1 MRRIRISPRT
11 AVVIHDLMMVA
22 LAWEL
27 AWLVRF
33 NLSFAHV
40 EWEPN
45 LASLALVLITQAFI
59 LWPIGL
65 YRGLWR
71 FASLP
76 DLWNIVRAAATGT
89 ILSIL
94 VLFLILRLEGIPR
107 SVLLMYPL
115 FLVFLLGGPR
125 LGYRLWKD
133 RALNLKALQGGR
145 RVLVIGAG
153 SAGEALVR
161 DMRRDGL
168 YCPVGFIDDQRRL
181 WHTQIHGVP
190 VLGGL
195 DRLAEI
201 ARTQDAE
208 IIVIAAPSASN
219 AQMQRMVEA
228 CERTGKP
235 LRTLPRLVDVMNGEV
250 SVKALRDVSI
260 DDLLGRDKVRLDWQV
275 IQAGVTGKVVMVSG
289 GGGSIGAELCRQI
302 ARLGPNAL
310 VVYERNEYN
319 LFQIEME
326 LRQQFPK
333 LGLHAILG
341 DIGDEVAIDRAFAAF
356 NPQVVFH
363 AAAYKHV
370 PMLQYQA
377 REAVRNN
384 VIGTV
389 TLSRSAIRNGCERFV
404 LISTDKAVNP
414 SSVMGATK
422 RLAEMCCEALNGT
435 GATRFI
441 TVRFGNVLGS
451 AGSVVPL
458 FQEQIRRGGPVTVTH
473 PEMTRYFMTIP
484 EAAQLILQA
493 AGIGAGGEIFV
504 LDMGEPVRITYLAEQ
519 LIRLSGRVPGDDIR
533 IEFTGTRPGERL
545 HEELFHQDERLEQTT
560 HHKIM
565 LARHRRAEWSVL
577 ERALVEIR
585 DGCERF
591 DEGRLNEILNR
602 LVPEMSRPPED
613 FSNVI
618 TLQRGVS

>member
-1 MRRIRISPRT
+1 
-11 AVVIHDLMMVA
+11 
-22 LAWEL
+22 
-27 AWLVRF
+27 
-33 NLSFAHV
+33 
-40 EWEPN
+40 
-45 LASLALVLITQAFI
+45 
-59 LWPIGL
+59 
-65 YRGLWR
+65 
-71 FASLP
+71 
-76 DLWNIVRAAATGT
+76 
-89 ILSIL
+89 
-94 VLFLILRLEGIPR
+94 
-107 SVLLMYPL
+107 
-115 FLVFLLGGPR
+115 
-125 LGYRLWKD
+125 
-133 RALNLKALQGGR
+133 
-145 RVLVIGAG
+145 
-153 SAGEALVR
+153 
-161 DMRRDGL
+161 
-168 YCPVGFIDDQRRL
+168 
-181 WHTQIHGVP
+181 
-190 VLGGL
+190 
-195 DRLAEI
+195 
-201 ARTQDAE
+201 
-208 IIVIAAPSASN
+208 
-219 AQMQRMVEA
+219 
-228 CERTGKP
+228 
-235 LRTLPRLVDVMNGEV
+235 
-250 SVKALRDVSI
+250 
-260 DDLLGRDKVRLDWQV
+260 
-275 IQAGVTGKVVMVSG
+275 
-289 GGGSIGAELCRQI
+289 
-302 ARLGPNAL
+302 
-310 VVYERNEYN
+310 
-319 LFQIEME
+319 
-326 LRQQFPK
+326 
-333 LGLHAILG
+333 LHAILG